1 MYIRGTLATILSSL
15 GNWCFDTAQRL
26 ELHGRPGSWTDMDT
40 SDRPFGLAPD
50 TPPITFIATS
60 GERVHINSAHYDLPP
75 DIEHGTTGNENTVY
89 RHRE

>member
-26 ELHGRPGSWTDMDT
+26 ELRGRPGSWTDIDT

-50 TPPITFIATS
+50 TPPITEITHASFIATS
-60 GERVHINSAHYDLPP
+60 GERVNLLPP
-75 DIEHGTTGNENTVY
+75 DIEP
-89 RHRE
+89 HR